1 MLKANRV
8 AGKQSDKKNLLLL
21 IDLMISTLFCTEIYM
36 IETLNN
42 KEISYDSTIQ
52 DYDYRC
58 SVKIK

>member
-42 KEISYDSTIQ
+42 IEISYDSTIQ